1 MIRLDI
7 TEESGSS
14 FYELL
19 GLTREQVAKAAKPKR
34 LISDAATKACTLYH
48 TQAQRGDKEAEE
60 KESRVNEAAAI
71 LKDEKKR
78 DDYNKELDSGKGAT
92 LEVLRTRPVAPP
104 VYRERPARFR
114 VIEALMRS
122 AGLTRPI
129 WEG

>member
-48 TQAQRGDKEAEE
+48 TQAQRGDKEADE

-78 DDYNKELDSGKGAT
+78 EDYNKELDSGKGAT
-92 LEVLRTRPVAPP
+92 LECCAPAVAPP
-104 VYRERPARFR
+104 VYRERAEPASGSSRR
-114 VIEALMRS
+114 
-122 AGLTRPI
+122 
-129 WEG
+129 

>member
-1 MIRLDI
+1 MIRLEI
-7 TEESGSS
+7 NEESGSS
-14 FYELL
+14 LYELL
-19 GLTREQVAKAAKPKR
+19 GITREQVAKAAKAKR
-34 LISDAATKACTLYH
+34 LIGDAQTKACALYH

-71 LKDEKKR
+71 LKDDKKR
-78 DDYNKELDSGKGAT
+78 EDYNKELDSGKGAT